1 MAKRQSRTREARQR
15 RQKQRRQSQRFYVL
29 IGIVVVA
36 VVAIAVVIVSNQ
48 PVEAH
53 IPDDLSARY
62 QDIER
67 SFSPVGYPRLG
78 DNDAPVTVEEY
89 ASFACPG
96 CEAFHSES
104 FDAVL
109 ERVRAGQVRFT
120 YVPLSTG
127 SVPNAEGASRAALC
141 AGVQGMFWEMHDVL
155 FDWQTRYGNTAF
167 SQNRLLAGV
176 EGLGLSSSG
185 FTNCFNSAAIS
196 STLTAAQNEGVAST
210 PTIRVNGVT
219 LDAGGAIPPTAA
231 ILQAID
237 DATPADWGMP
247 VEEPPVEEALPEQ
260 EAEAVEDAAAP
271 DVEPAEDAEES
282 DPVDTANTAASPT
295 DADQESTEEPA
306 DDTAQQA
313 PDSEEEAGAGEEET
327 EEPDG

>member
-1 MAKRQSRTREARQR
+1 MTKRQSRTREARQR
-15 RQKQRRQSQRFYVL
+15 RQKQRRQSQRLYVL
-29 IGIVVVA
+29 IGIVMVA
-36 VVAIAVVIVSNQ
+36 LVAIAVVIVSNQ

-62 QDIER
+62 EDIER

-78 DNDAPVTVEEY
+78 VNDAPVSVEEY

-96 CEAFHSES
+96 CESLHKDS
-104 FDAVL
+104 FDALL
-109 ERVRAGQVRFT
+109 ERVRDGQIRFT
-120 YVPLSTG
+120 YVPLNTG

-141 AGVQGMFWEMHDVL
+141 AGLQGKFWEMHDVL

-196 STLTAAQNEGVAST
+196 STLAAAVNEDVTST

-219 LDAGGAIPPTAA
+219 LDAGGALPSTAQ

-247 VEEPPVEEALPEQ
+247 
-260 EAEAVEDAAAP
+260 AEAPPADIQFEPEPDTAEDVAAP
-271 DVEPAEDAEES
+271 
-282 DPVDTANTAASPT
+282 
-295 DADQESTEEPA
+295 
-306 DDTAQQA
+306 
-313 PDSEEEAGAGEEET
+313 T
-327 EEPDG
+327 EEPDRRS